1 MGDLSSR
8 RLICVKGG
16 LFLLCGLTAAGL
28 LLAEHQDLK
37 TAALLAIAVW
47 SFCRCYYFA
56 FYVVQ
61 HYVDEEYRFRGL
73 FDFLRYALGHRR
85 RP

>member
-1 MGDLSSR
+1 MGDLRSR

-16 LFLLCGLTAAGL
+16 LFLVCGLTAAGL
-28 LLAEHQDLK
+28 LLAEHRDLK

-61 HYVDEEYRFRGL
+61 HYVDAEYRFRGL
-73 FDFLRYALGHRR
+73 FDFLRYLLGHRR
-85 RP
+85 TP